1 VFAGI
6 DGICGAA
13 ALSALANIDA
23 AVLADC
29 QAVADGIK
37 KLADANNDTAT

>member
-13 ALSALANIDA
+13 AGLSALANIDA
-23 AVLADC
+23 PMLA
-29 QAVADGIK
+29 
-37 KLADANNDTAT
+37 ATSSGG